1 MAYRNITRDDFNQVL
16 QSLGN
21 DPAILTDEIG
31 PDHLRTANTAP
42 WYTNLYRNWME
53 SNPLKEKWSNQAAP
67 TPILMIFIFLLAL
80 AGGLTYIAIQIQELD
95 SREMRTSD
103 LATIQKQLGQ
113 IQDELHEL
121 DERLEE
127 QFESIF
133 IQLVEMQS
141 KYQSLAR
148 SAHIS
153 APSKPDP
160 TEAELKKWRHLGV
173 GQNKNGAY
181 ALLHDGQQALMLSKN
196 QIAKGSWRLAE
207 FNSAEAI
214 LVGPNEKRIVLRIQ

>member
-31 PDHLRTANTAP
+31 PNHLRTANTAP

-53 SNPLKEKWSNQAAP
+53 SNPLKEKWANQAAP

-103 LATIQKQLGQ
+103 LATVQKQLGQ

-133 IQLVEMQS
+133 IQLNEMQS

-207 FNSAEAI
+207 FNLAEAI

>member
-53 SNPLKEKWSNQAAP
+53 SNPLKEKWANQAAP

-113 IQDELHEL
+113 IQDELYEL

-127 QFESIF
+127 QFESVF

>member
-31 PDHLRTANTAP
+31 PDHLRTVNTAP

-67 TPILMIFIFLLAL
+67 TPILMIFIVLLAL

-103 LATIQKQLGQ
+103 LATVQKQLGQ

-133 IQLVEMQS
+133 IQLNKMQS

-173 GQNKNGAY
+173 GQNKHGTY

-196 QIAKGSWRLAE
+196 QIAKGSWRVAE

>member
-53 SNPLKEKWSNQAAP
+53 SNPLKEKWANQAAP

-103 LATIQKQLGQ
+103 LATVQKQLGQ

-127 QFESIF
+127 QFESVF

-196 QIAKGSWRLAE
+196 QITKGSWRLAE